1 MILCFG
7 DSITKGRPGV
17 TYLKYINS
25 KRQFRNFG
33 LGSDTLTGMTE
44 RIINILKRPE
54 YHSAETIIIGIGAN
68 DVLLPYLKNYSKSW
82 SKVTAAI
89 HLRGSVPCRDGE
101 HFRFEY
107 RKLLQMLKMQ
117 GKKVIV
123 FGIPFIETSENDL
136 DRKAES
142 YNEIISNLC
151 SEFSFPY
158 LDIASRQRYI
168 KKKQHNTGSCFFSKD
183 SLRVL
188 ILAILTTTLPF
199 ADRVS
204 KKRGLAV
211 TVDGVHMNTVSA
223 RELARMIEKKLK

>member
-17 TYLKYINS
+17 TYLKYVNNKS
-25 KRQFRNFG
+25 QFRNFG

-44 RIINILKRPE
+44 RLINILKRPE
-54 YHSAETIIIGIGAN
+54 YCSADTIIIGIGAN

-82 SKVTAAI
+82 RKVTAAI
-89 HLRGSVPCRDGE
+89 HLRGSVPCRDEE

-107 RKLLQMLKMQ
+107 EKLLQILKTE

-142 YNEIISNLC
+142 YNDIISGLC
-151 SEFSFPY
+151 SDFSFPY
-158 LDIASRQRYI
+158 VDIASYQKYI
-168 KKKQHNTGSCFFSKD
+168 KEKQHNTGSCFFSKD

-188 ILAILTTTLPF
+188 ILAFLTTTLPF

-223 RELARMIEKKLK
+223 RGLAGLIEKKL